1 MRKNMKFLVPALSLA
16 LAIFSAFFLFHPGI
30 GRLAVENP
38 GKTAFMK
45 YREAEWN
52 RDGRDLR
59 IRQKWV
65 PLGRISRY
73 AVQAVVISED
83 GKFWRHNGF
92 DFDAMQKAL
101 EKNLQAGR
109 WKFGGSTISQQLV
122 KNLYLSPSKNPIR
135 KIREA
140 ILTWR
145 IERNLSKRRILELYL
160 NVAEWGDGIF
170 GIEAASR
177 RYYGKQSSEL
187 TPMEAATLVAVL
199 PNPTRYK
206 ADRPSRYI
214 RKKAQFI
221 HNVMVRRGVVA
232 SETASAP

>member
-1 MRKNMKFLVPALSLA
+1 MQKNMKFLVPAISLA
-16 LAIFSAFFLFHPGI
+16 LAFFSAFFLFHPGI
-30 GRLAVENP
+30 GRLARENP

-92 DFDAMQKAL
+92 DFDAMQKAF
-101 EKNLQAGR
+101 EKNIQAGR

-122 KNLYLSPSKNPIR
+122 KNLFLSPSKNPVR

-160 NVAEWGDGIF
+160 NVVEWGDGIF

-177 RYYGKQSSEL
+177 RYYGKPSSEL

-199 PNPTRYK
+199 PNPTRYR

-214 RKKAQFI
+214 QKKAQFI
-221 HNVMVRRGVVA
+221 YNVMVRRGVVV
-232 SETASAP
+232 SETASVP

>member
-16 LAIFSAFFLFHPGI
+16 LAVFSALFLFEPGI
-30 GRLAVENP
+30 GRLAGENP

-52 RDGRDLR
+52 RDGKDLR

-65 PLGRISRY
+65 PIGQISHY

-83 GKFWRHNGF
+83 GKFWRHSGF

-101 EKNLQAGR
+101 EKNLQAG
-109 WKFGGSTISQQLV
+109 KLKYGGSTISQQLV
-122 KNLYLSPSKNPIR
+122 KNLFLSPSKNPIR

-140 ILTWR
+140 VLTWR
-145 IERNLSKRRILELYL
+145 IERVLSKRRILELYL
-160 NVAEWGDGIF
+160 NVVEWGEGIF

-177 RYYGKQSSEL
+177 RYYGKSASEL
-187 TPMEAATLVAVL
+187 TPMEASTLVAVL
-199 PNPTRYK
+199 PNPTRYR

-214 RKKAQFI
+214 QKKAKVI
-221 HNVMVRRGVVA
+221 YNMMVRRGIVTP
-232 SETASAP
+232 ETASNS

>member
-1 MRKNMKFLVPALSLA
+1 MLKKIQFVVPALSLA
-16 LAIFSAFFLFHPGI
+16 LAVFSAFFLFHPGI
-30 GRLAVENP
+30 DRLARENP

-52 RDGRDLR
+52 RNGRDVH
-59 IRQKWV
+59 IQQKWV
-65 PLGRISRY
+65 PLRRISPY
-73 AVQAVVISED
+73 IVQAVIISED
-83 GKFWRHNGF
+83 GKFWHHSGF
-92 DFDAMQKAL
+92 DFDAMQKAF
-101 EKNLQAGR
+101 EKNIRAGR
-109 WKFGGSTISQQLV
+109 WKYGGSTISQQLV
-122 KNLYLSPSKNPIR
+122 KNLYLSPSKNPVR

-160 NVAEWGDGIF
+160 NIVEWGDGIF

-177 RYYGKQSSEL
+177 RYFGKPSSEL

-199 PNPTRYK
+199 PNPTRYR

-214 RKKAQFI
+214 QKKANFI
-221 HNVMVRRGVVA
+221 YRVMVRKGVVIA
-232 SETASAP
+232 ETASTP